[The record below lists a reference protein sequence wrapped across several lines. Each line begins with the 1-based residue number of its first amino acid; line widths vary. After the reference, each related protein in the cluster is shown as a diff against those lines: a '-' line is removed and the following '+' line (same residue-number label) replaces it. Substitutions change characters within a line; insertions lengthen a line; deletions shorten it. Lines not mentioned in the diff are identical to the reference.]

1 MNTGMNKY
9 IIYPLLAL
17 FAIPFLFTSCKDDD
31 EDSELSDDCYISSL
45 SLGTMKHVVYT
56 KSSTGEDSTYVVTF
70 SGSAYE
76 MSIDQRNLTIEN
88 PDSLPVHTRVSAAL
102 LNVGFEGVLGWRIAG
117 SDDSWTTFS
126 RSDSLDF
133 TNPLELRVWATG
145 GNSSQTYTLK
155 VNVHQQKGDST
166 IWNNLGEAT
175 ALSSIGERKAI
186 IWNDQLVVLGKNSS
200 NTLTYIQHPTATSGE
215 WVSIATTGT
224 DNAEPSTL
232 QSIGDSKLYMSTSDG
247 CILTSTNAVDWSDA
261 GYPTMAGLTL
271 IGASDAYLYA
281 LCNGKLYS
289 SNGGDWTEEKL
300 DDDSKYLPTG
310 NLNSVYYTMN
320 NGDNRLMLVGRCDE
334 ADPTTAIV
342 WTKTWDEGKEQTE
355 TWMYYT
361 PNKADKYRC
370 PLLENLC
377 VVYYDNGLQALGGKS
392 LDGKYAAMDSIFHS
406 KDHGVAWRTYE
417 NKDMNVDSQ
426 LKATAKTAQ
435 YITAA
440 VDDQHFLW
448 IVLDD
453 KVWRGRINRLGFARK
468 DR

>member
-1 MNTGMNKY
+1 MNKY

-31 EDSELSDDCYISSL
+31 EDTELSDDCYISSL

-232 QSIGDSKLYMSTSDG
+232 HSIGDSKLYMSTSDG

-261 GYPTMAGLTL
+261 GYPTMAGLT
-271 IGASDAYLYA
+271 
-281 LCNGKLYS
+281 
-289 SNGGDWTEEKL
+289 
-300 DDDSKYLPTG
+300 
-310 NLNSVYYTMN
+310 
-320 NGDNRLMLVGRCDE
+320 
-334 ADPTTAIV
+334 
-342 WTKTWDEGKEQTE
+342 
-355 TWMYYT
+355 
-361 PNKADKYRC
+361 
-370 PLLENLC
+370 
-377 VVYYDNGLQALGGKS
+377 
-392 LDGKYAAMDSIFHS
+392 
-406 KDHGVAWRTYE
+406 
-417 NKDMNVDSQ
+417 
-426 LKATAKTAQ
+426 
-435 YITAA
+435 
-440 VDDQHFLW
+440 
-448 IVLDD
+448 
-453 KVWRGRINRLGFARK
+453 
-468 DR
+468 